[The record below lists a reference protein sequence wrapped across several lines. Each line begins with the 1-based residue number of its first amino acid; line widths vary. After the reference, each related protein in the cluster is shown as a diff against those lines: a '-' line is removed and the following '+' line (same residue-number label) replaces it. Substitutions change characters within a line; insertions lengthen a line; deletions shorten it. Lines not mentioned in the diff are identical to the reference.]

1 MSRADELVRYREL
14 MVGIDRSDE
23 GELTS
28 YHQAEKTIKDLEA
41 QLDESERWVEFG
53 KETADELRGTIK
65 ELNEELAA
73 EKQSHEET
81 RAKYR
86 GVAG

>member
-41 QLDESERWVEFG
+41 QL
-53 KETADELRGTIK
+53 
-65 ELNEELAA
+65 AA
-73 EKQSHEET
+73 EKQAHEDT
-81 RAKYR
+81 RRRYE